1 MIQVV
6 DRVVRILELPG
17 DDSGRRVSM
26 SEIGDTLSL
35 D

>member
-6 DRVVRILELPG
+6 DRVVRILELPE
-17 DDSGRRVSM
+17 DDPDRRVSL